1 MTITV
6 DGIRLIC
13 CQCKQPMWVP
23 IELQTAA
30 KASEKIF
37 FYCAYGH
44 PQHYA
49 AEESEET
56 KLRRE
61 RDSYLQQLAERDDR
75 IRELHRETRRL
86 SDEANKA
93 RIARRKIADRVSKG
107 VCPCCN
113 RSFANMAAHM
123 NTKHPEFVKF
133 EKSMFKEETA

>member
-23 IELQTAA
+23 IELHTAA
-30 KASEKIF
+30 KASEKIIF
-37 FYCAYGH
+37 FCAYGH
-44 PQHYA
+44 EQHYA
-49 AEESEET
+49 KEESEET

-61 RDSYLQQLAERDDR
+61 RDRYLQQLAERDDR

-93 RIARRKIADRVSKG
+93 RIARRKIVHRVNNG
-107 VCPCCN
+107 VCPHCN
-113 RSFANMAAHM
+113 RTFTKLAEHVKS
-123 NTKHPEFVKF
+123 KHPEQV
-133 EKSMFKEETA
+133 EHA